1 MSPEREEVCKKCSM
15 KPSIH
20 HLEYP
25 SCNQEMYPINEEE
38 WKALGAGL
46 NDEITVESL
55 RRMMEISIRPYC
67 LEKMLTAHPIEW
79 WLRNL

>member
-38 WKALGAGL
+38 WKALGAGPK
-46 NDEITVESL
+46 DEITVESL

-79 WLRNL
+79 WLRIL